1 MSTAPPLRRGTTALP
16 DGRRL
21 GWGEWGPEDGA
32 VVLYCPGAGMSARL
46 GFGGALLDELAVR
59 LIALERPGLGRSDP
73 APDRALSDFAEDVRA
88 LITARGLGAPAIVG
102 FSAGAPFALAC
113 AAAGL
118 VSAVAVVS
126 GTDELARSAPSALSP
141 EVRALIERVAADP
154 AGAEA
159 YFAQLSAET
168 LLAMV
173 TQMSSEADRAVYGEP
188 SFAQAFSE
196 ALAEGFAQGAA
207 GYARDTVL
215 TMRRWPFEPS
225 RIAAPVALW
234 YGERDASPVHSPDRG
249 ASLCRR
255 IPGAHRHLL
264 DAGGAL
270 LWTHARAILTSLL
283 EDAARDRRRG

>member
-1 MSTAPPLRRGTTALP
+1 MITAPPLRRGTTALP

-21 GWGEWGPEDGA
+21 GWGEWGPEEGA

-46 GFGGALLDELAVR
+46 GFGGALLDEREVR
-59 LIALERPGLGRSDP
+59 LIAIERPGLGRSDP
-73 APDRALSDFAEDVRA
+73 APGRTLSDFVEDVRA
-88 LITARGLGAPAIVG
+88 LIAARGLGTPSIVG

-113 AAAGL
+113 AAAGV
-118 VSAVAVVS
+118 VSSVAVVS
-126 GTDELARSAPSALSP
+126 GTDELASAASLVP
-141 EVRALIERVAADP
+141 EVRALIERVGESP
-154 AGAEA
+154 AEAEA
-159 YFAQLSAET
+159 YFAGMSAET

-173 TQMSSEADRAVYGEP
+173 TEMSSEDDRAVYGAP
-188 SFAQAFSE
+188 AFTRAYAE
-196 ALAEGFAQGAA
+196 ALTEGFAQGAA

-215 TMRRWPFEPS
+215 SMSPWPFELS

-283 EDAARDRRRG
+283 EGSARRPG